1 MQPTS
6 QSGQALKATPSSS
19 QPASQPCNPSSSSSS
34 AAASSI
40 VRAQRTG
47 TRTTSPRS
55 TAAANSNS
63 QLSEARARD
72 TSRRWAP
79 RKQRS
84 GRTARTAFCARRR
97 GTRGRRVMG
106 LHMSLGSGAHTT
118 SRLFMENS
126 RGRDRRWRR
135 GSVRSAGRW
144 TGKAIRLATAKGAE
158 FGRG

>member
-6 QSGQALKATPSSS
+6 QSGQASKATPSSL
-19 QPASQPCNPSSSSSS
+19 QPASRRYNPSSNSSSV
-34 AAASSI
+34 AASSTA
-40 VRAQRTG
+40 RAQETS

-55 TAAANSNS
+55 TAAASSNS
-63 QLSEARARD
+63 QPSGARARD

-84 GRTARTAFCARRR
+84 DRTARTAFCARTR
-97 GTRGRRVMG
+97 GSRGRRAMG

-135 GSVRSAGRW
+135 GLVRSAGRW
-144 TGKAIRLATAKGAE
+144 AGKAIRLATAKGAE
-158 FGRG
+158 FGWG